1 MSLSR
6 YRGQII
12 LMVDVCLIFVCNF
25 LLFLPNLMNKDIQ
38 LKNLVA
44 HIGLLTLCVLVF
56 QLAFKT
62 YKAKLGIWAA
72 RLYFTTEN
80 AREVDRIL
88 ADYLNPE
95 PFDPGACTRGL
106 YLRGVE

>member
-1 MSLSR
+1 MAPAKLTDKTGADFPIIRDGSSCRSVLLNGKKLSWLDR
-6 YRGQII
+6 QDD
-12 LMVDVCLIFVCNF
+12 L
-25 LLFLPNLMNKDIQ
+25 
-38 LKNLVA
+38 
-44 HIGLLTLCVLVF
+44 
-56 QLAFKT
+56 
-62 YKAKLGIWAA
+62 AKLGIWAA